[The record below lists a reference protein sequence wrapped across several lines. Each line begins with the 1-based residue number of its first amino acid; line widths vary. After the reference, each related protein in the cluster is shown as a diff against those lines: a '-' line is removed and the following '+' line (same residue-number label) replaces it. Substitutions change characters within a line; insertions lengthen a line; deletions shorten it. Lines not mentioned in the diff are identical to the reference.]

1 MRAWKITTKIWGIL
15 GLTMLVGAAGGGFL
29 FLRLQNIVGA
39 YERLFDQNVRDQDL
53 SRVMQLTFKK
63 QVQEWKDVL
72 LRGQDPQALQKY
84 STAFHQDAALVKET
98 AVRLKASITDDH
110 AIGLLGEFVVAHDA
124 MMGKYDASLA
134 AFAASNG
141 TGQAAADA
149 MVKGQDRAPTDLI
162 DQVVESLSRHTASKR
177 QAITNSL
184 WVFGLAIGLAL
195 AAVGTLSAIVLRRIT
210 RELRSTI
217 TELSQSADE
226 VAHAAQQVSST
237 GQVLAQGTSEQ
248 AASLEE
254 TSASTEE
261 MGSMTRMNA
270 ENSSTSAELMAKV
283 DGRVSAAN
291 QSLDQMVEAMN
302 GITSSSG
309 KIAKIIKVIDEIA
322 FQTNI
327 LALNAA
333 VEAARAGTAGQGF
346 AVVADEVRNLAQR
359 SAQAARETATLIEE
373 SVAMSRGG
381 SDKVQQVADAIHSI
395 TGSTAKVRTLVDE
408 VAAGSQEQSRGI
420 EQISKAISEM
430 EQVTQQAA
438 AGAEESAAAG
448 QQLSAQADA
457 LRHAVNHL
465 RSMVDGTTVGAA
477 TDTRRADLQL
487 AQ

>member
-1 MRAWKITTKIWGIL
+1 MRSRKITTRIWGIL
-15 GLTMLVGAAGGGFL
+15 GLSILVGASGGGFL
-29 FLRLQNIVGA
+29 YLRLQNVA
-39 YERLFDQNVRDQDL
+39 SSYERLFDRDVQDQDL

-72 LRGQDPQALQKY
+72 LRGHDPQALQNY
-84 STAFHQDAALVKET
+84 STAFHQDAGLVKQT
-98 AVRLKASITDDH
+98 AERLKGRISDDR
-110 AIGLLGEFVVAHDA
+110 AIGLLGEFIAAHDA
-124 MMGKYDASLA
+124 MMVKYDASLA

-141 TGQAAADA
+141 SGQAAADA

-162 DQVVESLSRHTASKR
+162 DRIVESLSKHTAEQR

-184 WVFGLAIGLAL
+184 WLFGLAL
-195 AAVGTLSAIVLRRIT
+195 ALAMAAVGTVSAIVVRGIT

-217 TELSQSADE
+217 AEMSQSAEE
-226 VAHAAQQVSST
+226 VAHASQQVSST

-270 ENSSTSAELMAKV
+270 ENSRTSAELMVTV
-283 DGRVSAAN
+283 DGRVNAAN
-291 QSLDQMVEAMN
+291 QSLDQMVEAMD

-333 VEAARAGTAGQGF
+333 GAAGAGF

-359 SAQAARETATLIEE
+359 SAQAARETAALIEE
-373 SVAMSRGG
+373 SVTMSRGG
-381 SDKVQQVADAIHSI
+381 SEKVQQVADAIHSI
-395 TGSTAKVRTLVDE
+395 TESTAKVRTLVDE
-408 VAAGSQEQSRGI
+408 VATGSQEQSRGI
-420 EQISKAISEM
+420 EQIGRAISEM
-430 EQVTQQAA
+430 ERVTQQTA
-438 AGAEESAAAG
+438 AGAEESATAG
-448 QQLSAQADA
+448 QQLSAQAEA
-457 LRHAVNHL
+457 LRRSVNHL
-465 RSMVDGTTVGAA
+465 RAMVDGSMAEGAA
-477 TDTRRADLQL
+477 AGTRRG
-487 AQ
+487 